1 MLAKGHS
8 ATSGMF
14 FLPLYHL
21 DKKTLYPP
29 KIQPYV
35 LQDTTIKHFTPSS
48 DALSHSLS
56 QGARHNAEATHE
68 AYSHDAIRLT
78 REALTTGREAC
89 TAERLS
95 DTRRCN
101 TAMHLPVNK

>member
-1 MLAKGHS
+1 MPTKGHS

-21 DKKTLYPP
+21 DRKPP

-35 LQDTTIKHFTPSS
+35 LQDTTIKRFTPSS
-48 DALSHSLS
+48 DALAHSLS
-56 QGARHNAEATHE
+56 QGASHKAETIHG
-68 AYSHDAIRLT
+68 AYSHDALRLT

-95 DTRRCN
+95 DTR
-101 TAMHLPVNK
+101 